1 VRRLGVLDAADEE
14 WLHLLVGDWQMLS
27 DLSFADLLLWV
38 PDAEGGFVVVAHCR
52 PSTGVTVHDEDI
64 VGTRIAPGQR
74 EQVDRAY
81 AEARIC
87 RDHDPEWLDGS
98 PVREE
103 TVPVVRQG
111 RVIGVM
117 SRDTSLSVPRAPS
130 RLERNYLQCADSL
143 ARMVSEG
150 TFPHQGAPTGAKRGA
165 PRVGDGLVRLDVEG
179 TVVYASPNARSDYR
193 RLGFQGDLVSRSLA
207 EVTAG
212 SIDNSHQ
219 VDETLPLVVT
229 GRAPWRCDVESRQA
243 ALSLRAV
250 PLLED
255 GVRTGALVLCR
266 DVTELR
272 RREQELLTKDA
283 TIREIHH
290 RVKNNLQTVSA
301 LLRLQTRRIGS
312 EEGRAALEEAM
323 RRVSTI
329 ALVHETLSSGF
340 DEVVEFDDVMDRG
353 LLLIASLAA
362 SSGAASTQRVGAF
375 GQVGAEDATALALVL
390 TELVTNA
397 VEHGLRGGSGVVELR
412 AERDGTSLVAT
423 VADDGAGLPEDFSP
437 LRGGLGTQIV
447 TALVQGEL
455 RGSIVWRDREG
466 GGTEAVVSA
475 QLREPRGGDRAD
487 AARADAAR
495 GDVGAGPV
503 ALDRVEVAR

>member
-1 VRRLGVLDAADEE
+1 MPTLSSLVRRLGVLDPADEE

-38 PDAEGGFVVVAHCR
+38 PDSEGGFVVVAHCR
-52 PSTGVTVHDEDI
+52 PSTGVTVHDEDV
-64 VGTRIAPGQR
+64 VGTRITPGKR

-111 RVIGVM
+111 RVIAVM

-130 RLERNYLQCADSL
+130 RLERNYLQCADAL

-150 TFPHQGAPTGAKRGA
+150 AFPHQGAPTGTRRGA

-179 TVVYASPNARSDYR
+179 VVVYASPNARSDYR
-193 RLGFQGDLVSRSLA
+193 RLGFTGDLVGRSLA
-207 EVTAG
+207 EVTA
-212 SIDNSHQ
+212 SCLDSTHQ

-250 PLLED
+250 PLLEE

-301 LLRLQTRRIGS
+301 LLRLQTRRIES
-312 EEGRAALEEAM
+312 DAGRAALEEAM

-329 ALVHETLSSGF
+329 ALVHETLSAGF
-340 DEVVEFDDVMDRG
+340 EEVVEFDDVMDRG
-353 LLLIASLAA
+353 LQLIGSLAA
-362 SSGAASTQRVGAF
+362 SHGAASVRRIGTF

-397 VEHGLRGGSGVVELR
+397 VEHGLRGGDGRVEVR
-412 AERDGTSLVAT
+412 AERDGTALVAT
-423 VADDGAGLPEDFSP
+423 VADDGAGLPDHFSP
-437 LRGGLGTQIV
+437 HAGGLGSQIV
-447 TALVQGEL
+447 QALVQGEL
-455 RGSIVWRDREG
+455 RGSIVWRNRPEG
-466 GGTEAVVSA
+466 GAEAVVRA
-475 QLREPRGGDRAD
+475 ELHEPRADRA
-487 AARADAAR
+487 
-495 GDVGAGPV
+495 P
-503 ALDRVEVAR
+503 ALASS